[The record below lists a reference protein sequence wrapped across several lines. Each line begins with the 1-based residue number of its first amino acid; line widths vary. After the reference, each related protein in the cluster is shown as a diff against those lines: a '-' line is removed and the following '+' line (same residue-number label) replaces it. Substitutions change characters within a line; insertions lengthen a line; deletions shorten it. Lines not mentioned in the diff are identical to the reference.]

1 MAVSSVATG
10 NTIAGSTGNTAAAAS
25 ASNMM
30 AGMYGI
36 SAIAG
41 AYMSYEAGQMKKLAY
56 QHEAA
61 MAEIN
66 AKQVGIDAQFIMAD
80 KYTEL
85 TNTLAMQNVVA
96 AATGRAGGS
105 ISRLAETSTA
115 RLEQEEKRI
124 RMTGKAKSVSY
135 MMDAASNRAAGD
147 TAASYGL
154 LNSVNTLIQGGI
166 KTAGYIQ

>member
-1 MAVSSVATG
+1 MAGET
-10 NTIAGSTGNTAAAAS
+10 STPMFT
-25 ASNMM
+25 SNQI

-36 SAIAG
+36 SAVTG
-41 AYMSYEAGQMKKLAY
+41 AYMAYEAGQMKKLAY
-56 QHEAA
+56 EHEAA

-66 AKQVGIDAQFIMAD
+66 AKQVGIDAQFVMAD

-85 TNTLAMQNVVA
+85 RNTLAMQNVVA

-105 ISRLAETSTA
+105 IDRLAETSTA

-135 MMDAASNRAAGD
+135 MMDAASTRAAGD
-147 TAASYGL
+147 TAAAYGL
-154 LNSVNTLIQGGI
+154 LSGVSTFTQGAVN
-166 KTAGYIQ
+166 AARYIQ